1 MEEKDIKK
9 RLNELENSYSEL
21 NEQYQFLFE
30 SINDGAAILKPSN
43 GGKDFV
49 ISDIN
54 QSVEEIEKIKKEEV
68 LGKLF
73 SEAFPR
79 AHYNGLSEVFS
90 RVWKTGKT
98 ESFPLLIKKDSEI
111 TNYHRNKIKRLPN
124 GNLLVLYKDIQEF
137 EKSKKALAE
146 SENRLKL
153 ALESTQIGMWDH
165 NLKTGEVYR
174 SKEWAEMLGYK
185 KEEIDNHS
193 KIWKELIH
201 PDDKEKVKKTAQA
214 HETSE
219 TDTFHV
225 EHRLKTKDGNYKW
238 ILNWGKIIEK
248 DENGNPARAVGTHL
262 DIDKRKK
269 AEEKLSE
276 LNATKDRLFSIIGH
290 DLKNPLSDILGFSSL
305 LTSNYSE
312 YSPDKI
318 KTFIGYIKQ
327 AAARMHDLL
336 ENLLRWSRLQREE
349 TPYRPEKIDINKLFA
364 KIVSQF
370 QTKADAKKIKLSYPE
385 DEINLVHADR
395 NMIETVLRNLISNAL
410 KYTEEEGAVSVFTT
424 EGENHKMIVSVEDTG
439 IGIKPNNINELFQAD
454 RSKSTCGTNGE
465 KGTGLGL
472 ILCKEIIDIHNED
485 IWVESEPGKGSTF
498 KFTLLNA
505 NYQN

>member
-1 MEEKDIKK
+1 
-9 RLNELENSYSEL
+9 
-21 NEQYQFLFE
+21 
-30 SINDGAAILKPSN
+30 
-43 GGKDFV
+43 
-49 ISDIN
+49 
-54 QSVEEIEKIKKEEV
+54 
-68 LGKLF
+68 
-73 SEAFPR
+73 
-79 AHYNGLSEVFS
+79 
-90 RVWKTGKT
+90 
-98 ESFPLLIKKDSEI
+98 
-111 TNYHRNKIKRLPN
+111 
-124 GNLLVLYKDIQEF
+124 
-137 EKSKKALAE
+137 
-146 SENRLKL
+146 
-153 ALESTQIGMWDH
+153 
-165 NLKTGEVYR
+165 
-174 SKEWAEMLGYK
+174 
-185 KEEIDNHS
+185 
-193 KIWKELIH
+193 
-201 PDDKEKVKKTAQA
+201 
-214 HETSE
+214 
-219 TDTFHV
+219 
-225 EHRLKTKDGNYKW
+225 
-238 ILNWGKIIEK
+238 
-248 DENGNPARAVGTHL
+248 
-262 DIDKRKK
+262 
-269 AEEKLSE
+269 
-276 LNATKDRLFSIIGH
+276 
-290 DLKNPLSDILGFSSL
+290 
-305 LTSNYSE
+305 
-312 YSPDKI
+312 
-318 KTFIGYIKQ
+318 
-327 AAARMHDLL
+327 MHDLL